1 MKAVEIVL
9 EVKLPVRL
17 SKLAAIVRTLEQ
29 IHGKHVL
36 RWRQVGEVLQIYK
49 PSPVS
54 PNNEKNEVFE

>member
-1 MKAVEIVL
+1 MKTTEIVL

-17 SKLAAIVRTLEQ
+17 KELEAVVCALEQ

-36 RWRQVGEVLQIYK
+36 WLRQAGEVLQIYK

-54 PNNEKNEVFE
+54 PNPQDLAQG